1 MKRIA
6 ALFSLF
12 ILSVT
17 ATAQNIP
24 VENQLLDVEPV
35 VRRYSVELVV
45 FVYTE
50 DVSTGTELFI
60 ADEAVVL
67 EHELLGI
74 DGETP
79 LTDDAVINAEG
90 PLADDSVTD
99 EHPVDPQDGED
110 LEQEPPF
117 ILLPEEEYVLVD
129 VIRQFE
135 LLDAYE
141 TLLHVAWTQPTY
153 PAEDTLPIE
162 LHAFGAVPDGL
173 NGNVTLYLSRYLH
186 LVVDLSLDATEED
199 VVIFENVDE
208 PGLGFG
214 DPRHQDDP
222 YGFDI
227 IGDGIDGIVRYR
239 LQENRIVK
247 NGEMRYFDHPKFGV
261 VAKVTRVEEE
271 DPDLEKEEETYE
283 ESRQLLSRIG
293 Q

>member
-1 MKRIA
+1 MKRVV
-6 ALFSLF
+6 ALLSLF
-12 ILSVT
+12 ILSVA
-17 ATAQNIP
+17 ATAQNLP
-24 VENQLLDVEPV
+24 VENQLLDEEPV

-45 FVYTE
+45 FAYTE

-60 ADEAVVL
+60 ADEPVVV
-67 EHELLGI
+67 EDETLLA
-74 DGETP
+74 
-79 LTDDAVINAEG
+79 DDAVIDAEG
-90 PLADDSVTD
+90 LLVDDSVAD
-99 EHPVDPQDGED
+99 EVPIDPQDAED

-117 ILLPEEEYVLVD
+117 ILLPEEEYLLID
-129 VIRQFE
+129 VIHQFE

-162 LHAFGAVPDGL
+162 LHTLGAVPDRL
-173 NGNVTLYLSRYLH
+173 NGSVTLYLSRYLH
-186 LVVDLSLDATEED
+186 LVIDLSLDATEEN
-199 VVIFENVDE
+199 VGFVGNVDE
-208 PGLGFG
+208 PAFGFG

-227 IGDGIDGIVRYR
+227 IGNPNEGIVRYR

-261 VAKVTRVEEE
+261 VAKVTRIEE
-271 DPDLEKEEETYE
+271 DPEPEEESYD
-283 ESRQLLSRIG
+283 ESRQLLGRID